1 MVKDAYLESDWQCD
15 RKRNGIAVIVDMAR
29 QQNYNPMHKAIAL
42 FFLQRCNRGAIG
54 RIPEVWGTDTMRD
67 FFDLRYWMLMVC
79 VLVIAAAIIGC
90 QPSYQSN
97 NDDYDDPPGATEETI
112 MLPGNVPLEMV
123 WIPAGTFL
131 MGRWYPDEQDSVS
144 DEAPQHQ
151 VTLSQGFWMG
161 KYEVTQTQ
169 WEAVMGS
176 NPAYFSGA
184 NRPVEW
190 VSWNEVQSFI
200 TALNSLTGET
210 FRLPTEAEWE
220 YACRGGRKTRFY
232 WGDDPTYTQ
241 IGNYA
246 WYGSNSGGRTHDVGT
261 KLPNGFDLYDMSGN
275 VWEWCQDWYDAYS
288 SGSVTDPTGPASGP
302 HRVGRGGGWS
312 SDGAY
317 CRSAYRSSF
326 DPSGTGDYIGFRLS
340 R

>member
-200 TALNSLTGET
+200 TALNSLRGGTC
-210 FRLPTEAEWE
+210 RLPGGGEWE
-220 YACRGGRKTRFY
+220 
-232 WGDDPTYTQ
+232 
-241 IGNYA
+241 
-246 WYGSNSGGRTHDVGT
+246 
-261 KLPNGFDLYDMSGN
+261 
-275 VWEWCQDWYDAYS
+275 
-288 SGSVTDPTGPASGP
+288 
-302 HRVGRGGGWS
+302 
-312 SDGAY
+312 
-317 CRSAYRSSF
+317 
-326 DPSGTGDYIGFRLS
+326 
-340 R
+340 

>member
-1 MVKDAYLESDWQCD
+1 LVKDAYLESDWQCD

-97 NDDYDDPPGATEETI
+97 NDDYDDPPEATAETI

-131 MGRWYPDEQDSVS
+131 MGRYPGEQDSDPNEVP
-144 DEAPQHQ
+144 EHQ

-161 KYEVTQTQ
+161 KYEVTQAQ

-176 NPAYFSGA
+176 SPAYFSGA

-190 VSWNEVQSFI
+190 VSWSEVQSFI
-200 TALNSLTGET
+200 TALNGLTGET

-220 YACRGGRKTRFY
+220 YACRGGTTTRFY
-232 WGDDPTYTQ
+232 WGDDPTYRQ

-246 WYGSNSGGRTHDVGT
+246 WYGSNSGSQTQDVGA
-261 KLPNGFDLYDMSGN
+261 KLPNGFDLYDMSGS
-275 VWEWCQDWYDAYS
+275 VWEWCQDWCGAYP

-302 HRVGRGGGWS
+302 YRIGRGGSWTHNGR
-312 SDGAY
+312 A
-317 CRSAYRSSF
+317 CRSAARYGHGPSSA
-326 DPSGTGDYIGFRLS
+326 SNNLGFRLS